1 MSDLSLAIGNLAS
14 SIPIF
19 IAIIIAYAIIQNLIF
34 SFIRN
39 KIKDIERKYSFI
51 KRLSAA
57 MSLLQ
62 YIIIALLAYLV
73 FLILDR
79 NYYDSLIIK
88 VVIGISYASTSI
100 IFALLSIRFAKWY
113 LNNQNFIILLFFV
126 VTLVIAFR
134 IFAILPFYESL
145 LLDIPE
151 IRTLESAIPEYAP
164 NILLNN
170 IYGISSGVTSLLLWI
185 STSILLRHYYDKL
198 GKKKYYTVMI
208 VIAASAIYSMSDFV
222 LTPALESYFGD
233 IWYWIFTAFQGLLAG
248 ITIGIPFWSISF
260 ALHHSNDTIRNYMLI
275 CGFAFCIFITSGS
288 AIIDHAPYP
297 PFGLVAIICMQLS
310 AYMLFVSLYASAV
323 AVSMD
328 VNLRINLRKNLLEQ
342 TRFIDSIGS
351 AEMEQ
356 ELIKKVMIAS
366 LKESSKLNNNQ
377 EIQSSINEE
386 EIKEYLDEILKDIK
400 KNKYKNK

>member
-1 MSDLSLAIGNLAS
+1 
-14 SIPIF
+14 
-19 IAIIIAYAIIQNLIF
+19 
-34 SFIRN
+34 
-39 KIKDIERKYSFI
+39 
-51 KRLSAA
+51 

-73 FLILDR
+73 FLMLDR
-79 NYYDSLIIK
+79 NSYDSIIIK

-113 LNNQNFIILLFFV
+113 LNNQNFIVLLLFV
-126 VTLVIAFR
+126 LTLVIAFR

-145 LLDIPE
+145 LSDIPE
-151 IRTLESAIPEYAP
+151 IRTLESTIPEYTP
-164 NILLNN
+164 DILLNN

-198 GKKKYYTVMI
+198 GKTKYYTVMT

-222 LTPALESYFGD
+222 LTPALESYFGE
-233 IWYWIFTAFQGLLAG
+233 IWYWVFTAFQGLLAG
-248 ITIGIPFWSISF
+248 ITIGIPFWSISYS
-260 ALHHSNDTIRNYMLI
+260 LHHSNDNVRNYMLI
-275 CGFAFCIFITSGS
+275 CGFAFCIFIISGS

-297 PFGLVAIICMQLS
+297 PFGLVAITCMQLS
-310 AYMLFVSLYASAV
+310 AYMLFVSLYSSAV
-323 AVSMD
+323 AVSRD

-356 ELIKKVMIAS
+356 ELMKKVMIAS
-366 LKESSKLNNNQ
+366 LKDSSKLNDNQ

-386 EIKEYLDEILKDIK
+386 EMKKYLDEVLKEIK